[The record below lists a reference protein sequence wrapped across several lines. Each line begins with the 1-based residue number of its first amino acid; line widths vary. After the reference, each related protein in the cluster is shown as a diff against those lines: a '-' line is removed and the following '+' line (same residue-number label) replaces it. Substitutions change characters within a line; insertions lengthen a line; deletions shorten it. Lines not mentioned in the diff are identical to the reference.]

1 MGNSKVGFTD
11 QAFAQIFEG
20 KYLMEV
26 YSIFQEEHDIFVI
39 IILMYVPCI
48 LYSLLSRPT
57 NAQCIYIKIF
67 YIISTTCFTASASS
81 SGSLILLLC

>member
-26 YSIFQEEHDIFVI
+26 YSIFQEEHDFFYNYYFDVRTMRLVQFI
-39 IILMYVPCI
+39 IQ
-48 LYSLLSRPT
+48 T
-57 NAQCIYIKIF
+57 NKCATYIYI
-67 YIISTTCFTASASS
+67 YIY
-81 SGSLILLLC
+81 